1 MTEKSIFADK
11 LSLSLN
17 ISDFNSFFMWK
28 LQPPWK
34 SPPFS
39 QQTPSKSWGPSKS
52 PLFENL
58 VGGATTPPPPPA
70 LLQKGGAHYAWRIT
84 RWLPKFVIH
93 ICLRPETTYDGNIKL
108 TPETKYHNENKI
120 APKMVGNFVANMY
133 WIIFL
138 ALPGLR
144 PTVAYLDPYGA
155 KLLDYGPS

>member
-1 MTEKSIFADK
+1 MKIATPLKVTP
-11 LSLSLN
+11 
-17 ISDFNSFFMWK
+17 FFPANPPLK
-28 LQPPWK
+28 VEVLQ
-34 SPPFS
+34 SPHFL
-39 QQTPSKSWGPSKS
+39 KIW
-52 PLFENL
+52 LEAL
-58 VGGATTPPPPPA
+58 PPPTLPSPA

-93 ICLRPETTYDGNIKL
+93 ICLRPNTRYDGNIKL